1 MKTDWKRKLA
11 SRKLWAA
18 VVGFVTPIIIISG
31 GSSELATEVAAII
44 MSGAAL
50 ISYIIGEGLA
60 DAANPNR
67 GADENE

>member
-1 MKTDWKRKLA
+1 MKTDWKQKLS

-18 VVGFVTPIIIISG
+18 VAGFVTPLIIISG
-31 GSSELATEVAAII
+31 YGTELATEVAAII

-60 DAANPNR
+60 DAAKQSK
-67 GADENE
+67 GEDENE

>member
-1 MKTDWKRKLA
+1 MKIDWKRKLS

-18 VVGFVTPIIIISG
+18 VAGFVTPIIIISG
-31 GSSELATEVAAII
+31 YGTELATEVAAII

-67 GADENE
+67 GADKNE